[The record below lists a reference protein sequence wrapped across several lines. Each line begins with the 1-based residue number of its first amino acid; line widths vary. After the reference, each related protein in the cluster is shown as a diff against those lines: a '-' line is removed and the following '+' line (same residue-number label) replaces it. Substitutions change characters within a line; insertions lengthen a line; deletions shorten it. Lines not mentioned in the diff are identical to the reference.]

1 MAVAPG
7 VPLSSTATSVLFCF
21 SSTSI
26 SVILPSSVSIVAN
39 GGGGIVDTVP
49 VVVVTGSET
58 GVVDDAIVACLDV
71 YWFISF
77 QSFENGGR
85 CLDVQILMPYRKPV
99 ELLQ

>member
-26 SVILPSSVSIVAN
+26 SFILPSSVSIVAN

-49 VVVVTGSET
+49 VVITGTET

-85 CLDVQILMPYRKPV
+85 SLDVQILMPYRKPV